1 MITNGFS
8 ETSGSVGYFA
18 PKRGEYKTPLDKINE
33 QIKHQRQLKRQ
44 QKIEKEISE
53 IKNKP
58 QECRSLEDK
67 IKLAAYNANEIV
79 TNLPVPEPMYIA

>member
-18 PKRGEYKTPLDKINE
+18 PKRGKYKTPLDKINE
-33 QIKHQRQLKRQ
+33 QIKLQRQLKRQ

-58 QECRSLEDK
+58 QECRTLEDK

-79 TNLPVPEPMYIA
+79 TNLPVPEPKYIA